1 MVDVEHPNNSKPT
14 KTAEAKTEKHRIRV
28 KRMGSWICLPRYTG
42 SCEYLRGVRIS
53 RLLLRAFL
61 GPFAVTFPVALFILD
76 MQFLWVYADDLIGK
90 GLDLWVVFKLM
101 LFASARLVNL
111 ALPLAVLVASIMAMG
126 NLAERSELTAMKA
139 SGMSFVR
146 ILKPLILCMV
156 VICAGALWFS
166 NTGWPAANLHFRA
179 LLYSVTKQ
187 KPALNIREG
196 VFYNGIDGFSIRVG
210 TKHPDGSLDNMLI
223 HDHRDPK
230 GQSVLVVLAKHGRMV
245 QVDGAL
251 LLELED
257 GVSYEE
263 HQETLSRTKERV
275 HPHIQSQFK
284 RQTLRIPLHSLDFN
298 MANQD
303 LFRRSYERMN
313 LAELDAHSDSLKES
327 IAAERLDLVR
337 YGIRNVERLADTTG
351 WYRYAERTAPVAT
364 SSTWSSTLSPSTK
377 GRVLNKAKELSRNH
391 VRSIENAVANMEGK
405 QLRQHRHDIEWHRK
419 YILALGCMVLFL
431 VGSSLGAMVGRGGL
445 GVPTLLALGV
455 FLLYY
460 SLSMVGEQ
468 MVKVGS
474 LTPWSGMWLG
484 TLALSPLALLLLW
497 STTTERKWIPTM
509 GSS

>member
-1 MVDVEHPNNSKPT
+1 
-14 KTAEAKTEKHRIRV
+14 
-28 KRMGSWICLPRYTG
+28 MGSWIWLPRYTS
-42 SCEYLRGVRIS
+42 SCEYLRGVRMS

-61 GPFAVTFPVALFILD
+61 GPFAVTLPVALFILD

-90 GLDLWVVFKLM
+90 GLELWVVFKLM
-101 LFASARLVNL
+101 LYASARLVNL

-139 SGMSFVR
+139 AGMSFVR
-146 ILKPLILCMV
+146 ILTPLILCMV
-156 VICAGALWFS
+156 VICSGALWFS
-166 NTGWPAANLHFRA
+166 NTGWPAANLRFRA

-187 KPALNIREG
+187 KPAMNIREG

-210 TKHPDGSLDNMLI
+210 TKHPDGALDDVLI

-230 GQSVLVVLAKHGRMV
+230 GQSVLVVLAEHGRMV
-245 QVDGAL
+245 QEDGAL

-263 HQETLSRTKERV
+263 HRETMSRTKERV
-275 HPHIQSQFK
+275 HPHIQSRFK
-284 RQTLRIPLHSLDFN
+284 RQTLRIPLHSLDFT

-327 IAAERLDLVR
+327 IAAERIDLVG
-337 YGIRNVERLADTTG
+337 YGIRNVERMADTTG
-351 WYRYAERTAPVAT
+351 WYRHAEQTAPSTAT
-364 SSTWSSTLSPSTK
+364 QPWSSTMSTATM

-445 GVPTLLALGV
+445 GVPTLLALVV

-474 LTPWSGMWLG
+474 LTPWSGMWLS
-484 TLALSPLALLLLW
+484 TLALTPLALLLLW
-497 STTTERKWIPTM
+497 STTTERKWIPTP